1 MSLSTTPRVFCVD
14 ASWGFV
20 SEGGKVPWTPPWGFY
35 SEIGRATIYTV
46 GHAERTL
53 HATCF
58 FVGFHYSS
66 HVVLR
71 PGGPCIGKETGLSI
85 GPLDRASTEIGVNG
99 FYRWFVHGFLAGI
112 VCIHT
117 VPSLV
122 RFWRR
127 ERFLACRGMSTS
139 QTRRVSCR
147 TTRNGIYAPTAL
159 RTLLLNFCASVS
171 SGCTRL
177 VAPSM

>member
-1 MSLSTTPRVFCVD
+1 M
-14 ASWGFV
+14 
-20 SEGGKVPWTPPWGFY
+20 SEGGKVPWT
-35 SEIGRATIYTV
+35 
-46 GHAERTL
+46 L
-53 HATCF
+53 
-58 FVGFHYSS
+58 
-66 HVVLR
+66 
-71 PGGPCIGKETGLSI
+71 PGGFILKLDGQRYILLGMPSGHCMQLVSFLDFAILTMSSSALGAPCIGKETGLSI

-99 FYRWFVHGFLAGI
+99 FFWWFVHGFLAGI

-117 VPSLV
+117 VPFVV

-159 RTLLLNFCASVS
+159 RTLLLNSCASVS
-171 SGCTRL
+171 SGRTLL
-177 VAPSM
+177 VAPWM